1 LSLPFGLRRAVEA
14 SAARGEKWLVALDF
28 DGTLAPLRRARA
40 AAHLP
45 HGRRLMLQR
54 LGRMA
59 GVRVVIVSGRALTDL
74 RRRCRIRGAA
84 LSGEHGMS
92 LLGFGRAWVHPRTAR
107 LHRESAALAAAAR
120 NLALAMR
127 GVEVEEKR
135 TSVSVHWRKSP
146 AVRRHPEALGGA
158 LMGLLHRGWKIASG
172 KCVWELRPDI
182 ARGKGDAILLAQRRL
197 GPGARVLFIGDD
209 ETDEEGFRRL
219 GRAAWTVRVGPGKTA
234 ARWRVG
240 GPADVDALL
249 RELSHARRQAGLPAS
264 PSRTR
269 PRSSTRRA
277 PQR

>member
-1 LSLPFGLRRAVEA
+1 MSLPSALRSAVEA

-28 DGTLAPLRRARA
+28 DGTLAPLRRARS

-54 LGRMA
+54 LGLMP
-59 GVRVVIVSGRALTDL
+59 GVRVVIVSGRALADL

-92 LLGFGRAWVHPRTAR
+92 LLGFGRAWAHPATAR
-107 LHRESAALAAAAR
+107 LHRESAALSAAASR
-120 NLALAMR
+120 LTLGMR

-135 TSVSVHWRKSP
+135 TSVSVHWRKSRS
-146 AVRRHPEALGGA
+146 VRRHPEGLGGA
-158 LMGLLHRGWKIASG
+158 LAGLLHAGWRIASG

-182 ARGKGDAILLAQRRL
+182 ARGKGDAIALAQRRM
-197 GPGARVLFIGDD
+197 GRGTRVLFIGDD
-209 ETDEEGFRRL
+209 ATDEEGFRRL
-219 GRAAWTVRVGPGKTA
+219 GRGAWTVRVGGGETA
-234 ARWRVG
+234 ARWRVQ
-240 GPADVDALL
+240 GPKDVNALL
-249 RELSHARRQAGLPAS
+249 LELSAARRQAGLPPA
-264 PSRTR
+264 PSLTR

>member
-1 LSLPFGLRRAVEA
+1 MSLPAGLRRAVVT
-14 SAARGEKWLVALDF
+14 SAALGEKWLVALDF
-28 DGTLAPLRRARA
+28 DGTLAPLRRARS

-54 LGRMA
+54 LGRLPD
-59 GVRVVIVSGRALTDL
+59 VRVVIVSGRALPDL

-92 LLGFGRAWVHPRTAR
+92 LLGFGRAWIHPATVR
-107 LHRESAALAAAAR
+107 LHRESAALAAAASR
-120 NLALAMR
+120 LTLGMR
-127 GVEVEEKR
+127 GVEVEKKR

-146 AVRRHPEALGGA
+146 AVRRHPEGLGGA
-158 LMGLLHRGWKIASG
+158 LAGLLHAGWRIAAG

-209 ETDEEGFRRL
+209 ATDEEGFRRL
-219 GRAAWTVRVGPGKTA
+219 GRKAWTVRVGPGETA
-234 ARWRVG
+234 ARWRVS

-249 RELSHARRQAGLPAS
+249 VELLTARRQAGLPS
-264 PSRTR
+264 FMKR
-269 PRSSTRRA
+269 PPRR
-277 PQR
+277 QRHGETP